1 VTALPTS
8 FKEALSQARAGVR
21 SAEQEAQKVL
31 GRIADAAGIAP
42 DDVRRRARALTE
54 RLQAQRREI
63 GKTVDE
69 TVRKAAAKAR
79 LPSRDEVETL
89 RQRVD
94 ALTVRLEALEGE
106 RHKPAA

>member
-1 VTALPTS
+1 MTALPSS
-8 FKEALSQARAGVR
+8 FKAAWSQALGGVR
-21 SAEQEAQKVL
+21 SAEQEAGRVL
-31 GRIADAAGIAP
+31 GRIADVAGLTP
-42 DDVRRRARALTE
+42 EEVRRRARALTE

-69 TVRKAAAKAR
+69 TVRKAAARVR
-79 LPSRDEVETL
+79 LPSRGEVETL

>member
-1 VTALPTS
+1 MTLPTR
-8 FKEALSQARAGVR
+8 FQEAVTQARAGVR
-21 SAEQEAQKVL
+21 SAEREAEKVL

-42 DDVRRRARALTE
+42 GDVRRRARALGD
-54 RLQAQRREI
+54 RLQAGRREL

-69 TVRKAAAKAR
+69 TVRRAASRVR

-94 ALTVRLEALEGE
+94 ALTARLEALEGE